1 MTEELNELTNRLT
14 NLTTEFEEYQVEC
27 GTYLAR
33 KTDKSETER
42 QWEEMKKYALY
53 NDLKDLYGKVIP
65 PLAGFDAKMDM
76 MSQGYEQSKEMIRR
90 YDEVLLDKANKTS
103 IKEIHEHF
111 KLFSKIT

>member
-1 MTEELNELTNRLT
+1 MEN
-14 NLTTEFEEYQVEC
+14 
-27 GTYLAR
+27 GTYLSR
-33 KTDKSETER
+33 KTDKVETER

-76 MSQGYEQSKEMIRR
+76 MSQSYEQSKEMIRR

-103 IKEIHEHF
+103 IKEI
-111 KLFSKIT
+111 

>member
-14 NLTTEFEEYQVEC
+14 NLTTEFEDYQVEC

-76 MSQGYEQSKEMIRR
+76 MS
-90 YDEVLLDKANKTS
+90 
-103 IKEIHEHF
+103 
-111 KLFSKIT
+111 